1 LRHGAA
7 VRQPAGFGSEWDTLY
22 LMLICFLKHPY
33 MFRALMHRYEAV
45 LLSMPK
51 LTSLLKF
58 SQLVHAIK
66 LEILKV
72 SLQNQLI

>member
-1 LRHGAA
+1 
-7 VRQPAGFGSEWDTLY
+7 
-22 LMLICFLKHPY
+22 

-66 LEILKV
+66 LEILKM